1 MHNEEIQRISGQS
14 SRTDGTC
21 CINDSMYLMGS
32 AITTYKKSL
41 HWLFFFICKMMFDID
56 ILFS

>member
-21 CINDSMYLMGS
+21 GINDRMYHMGS
-32 AITTYKKSL
+32 QIKYIEEKPSL
-41 HWLFFFICKMMFDID
+41 AFLFYP
-56 ILFS
+56 